1 MPSTAYSTHTH
12 LGPVQTDD
20 PIYIPGAVEEVGDGD
35 SVFTGG
41 DPVLLG
47 VGVDL
52 EDVGPGAED
61 GLLSAQRRGRDRKG
75 EGGREAVRKC
85 FGVRLSFL

>member
-1 MPSTAYSTHTH
+1 M
-12 LGPVQTDD
+12 
-20 PIYIPGAVEEVGDGD
+20 
-35 SVFTGG
+35 FTGG

-75 EGGREAVRKC
+75 EGGREEA
-85 FGVRLSFL
+85 VRLSFL